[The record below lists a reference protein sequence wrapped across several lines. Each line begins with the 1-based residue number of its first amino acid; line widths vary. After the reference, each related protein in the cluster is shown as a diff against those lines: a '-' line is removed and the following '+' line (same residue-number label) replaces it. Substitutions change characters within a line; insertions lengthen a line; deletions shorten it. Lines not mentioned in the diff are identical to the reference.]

1 MGIWDAITGRS
12 RAKANNLDALFNVP
26 NAAITLQ
33 TAAGLNPTGT
43 GSVCFRSAAGAAF
56 AETRDDV
63 VELIRSDA
71 QAPEVEVTGDGFGF
85 TWLVVRR
92 APDDVTGLCTDLH
105 AVNTS
110 LEIQGFAS
118 GLLCSVIPFED
129 RSGRRVGLVY
139 LYKQGTFYAF
149 APTAGD
155 GPDPRQPAGDLGPR
169 PAAGRAADGGRPVAV
184 VRAVGSPRALTPAA
198 GLRATGSRRPCCR
211 PGRRGW

>member
-1 MGIWDAITGRS
+1 VGIWDAITGRS

-63 VELIRSDA
+63 VELIRSGAPADVG
-71 QAPEVEVTGDGFGF
+71 APEVEVSDDGFGY

-92 APDDVTGLCTDLH
+92 SPEDVTGLCTDLH

-139 LYKQGTFYAF
+139 LYKQGSFYAF
-149 APTAGD
+149 APLPGQAQTRD
-155 GPDPRQPAGDLGPR
+155 NLLEMSVRDQLKDELPMETDLSR
-169 PAAGRAADGGRPVAV
+169 WF
-184 VRAVGSPRALTPAA
+184 ALWGAP
-198 GLRATGSRRPCCR
+198 GL
-211 PGRRGW
+211 